1 MVVSLSRL
9 FNRTTQEMIGGQ
21 YSRGH
26 RTGSEKNGS
35 VNFIKW
41 SGYHWRGYLSD
52 KTGDDWIRI
61 QGT

>member
-1 MVVSLSRL
+1 MATEVS
-9 FNRTTQEMIGGQ
+9 TQQHIG
-21 YSRGH
+21 
-26 RTGSEKNGS
+26 T